1 MKSDTE
7 RKKFYTEAL
16 HKRKSRLHVHLSKDL
31 REKLKVKKRAV
42 LVHKGDTVKVMR
54 GPGKGKEAKVSD
66 VNTLR
71 LKVFV
76 EGVMVKNTRGREVAQ
91 ALEPSN
97 LLLLSL
103 ESTKERKQI
112 FSEDAFRKAEAPKK
126 EAPKAEAAKSD
137 TAKPGAAKPEAAKP
151 AEQAHAHGAEGK
163 EHAEHKAAEHKAEHA
178 TKGSGLH
185 SQTKPNAQR

>member
-7 RKKFYTEAL
+7 RKKFYTEKL
-16 HKRKSRLHVHLSKDL
+16 HKRKSRLHVHLSKEL
-31 REKLKVKKRAV
+31 RAKLKAKKRAV

-76 EGVMVKNTRGREVAQ
+76 EGVMVKNARGREVAQ

-126 EAPKAEAAKSD
+126 EAPKSEAQKAEAAK
-137 TAKPGAAKPEAAKP
+137 PETVKP
-151 AEQAHAHGAEGK
+151 AEHAHEHAHTHEGK
-163 EHAEHKAAEHKAEHA
+163 EHSEHKGEQTA
-178 TKGSGLH
+178 KGSGVH
-185 SQTKPNAQR
+185 AQTKPNAQR

>member
-7 RKKFYTEAL
+7 RKKFYSEKL

-31 REKLKVKKRAV
+31 RAKLKVKKRAV
-42 LVHKGDTVKVMR
+42 LVRKGDTVKVMR

-76 EGVMVKNTRGREVAQ
+76 EGVVVKNVRGREVSI

-97 LLLLSL
+97 LLLLAL

-112 FSEDAFRKAEAPKK
+112 FSEDAFKKAEAPKK
-126 EAPKAEAAKSD
+126 EAPKAEAAKSEH
-137 TAKPGAAKPEAAKP
+137 AKTSE
-151 AEQAHAHGAEGK
+151 HAHQHGEHAHEGK
-163 EHAEHKAAEHKAEHA
+163 EHGEQAA
-178 TKGSGLH
+178 KGSGVH
-185 SQTKPNAQR
+185 AQTKPNAQR